1 MKTKDILVA
10 VLFTMFTSL
19 VGSASA
25 QSYSID
31 WHKIAGGGGTSSGGN
46 FSVSG
51 TIGQHDAT
59 ASSALTGGGYS
70 LTGGFWSLYAVQTPG
85 APWLK
90 IYLSGAAS
98 VVVAWPVP
106 GSAGYVLQENLNLT
120 TTNWVNSS
128 ATISTSN
135 NTNQIT
141 VSPPAGNK
149 FFRLYHP

>member
-1 MKTKDILVA
+1 MKTKNILLA
-10 VLFTMFTSL
+10 LLFAGL
-19 VGSASA
+19 VGSSTA
-25 QSYSID
+25 QSYSVD
-31 WHKIAGGGGTSSGGN
+31 WHKISGGGGTSTGGN
-46 FSVSG
+46 FSVIG

-70 LTGGFWSLYAVQTPG
+70 LTSGFWSLYAVQTPG

-90 IYLSGAAS
+90 IYLSGTAS
-98 VVVAWPVP
+98 AVVAWPVP
-106 GSAGYVLQENLNLT
+106 GSAGFVLQENLNLA